1 MILSDQST
9 LSFHSYVLRSMPLGN
24 PNPNPLSIVRAV
36 EFDVAG
42 ALKAMSRDDGIQER
56 KWNTLESCVVCV
68 LSDLVKSCAIML
80 QDGSSSLP
88 LQLNL
93 TMLSSKKRR
102 TWARLGF
109 FLKPVCCMADIIILQ
124 LIFGSRRRIHVSHRQ
139 KISRCLNHITRV
151 GDVELGLDLE
161 FA

>member
-1 MILSDQST
+1 
-9 LSFHSYVLRSMPLGN
+9 MPLGN

-93 TMLSSKKRR
+93 TMLSSKRRR

-109 FLKPVCCMADIIILQ
+109 FLNPVVWPIL
-124 LIFGSRRRIHVSHRQ
+124 LFS
-139 KISRCLNHITRV
+139 N
-151 GDVELGLDLE
+151 
-161 FA
+161 